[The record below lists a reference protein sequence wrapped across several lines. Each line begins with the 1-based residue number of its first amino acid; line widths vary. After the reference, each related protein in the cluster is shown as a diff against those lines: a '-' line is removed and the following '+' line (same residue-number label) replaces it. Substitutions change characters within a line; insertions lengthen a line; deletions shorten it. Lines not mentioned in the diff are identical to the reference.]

1 MKRVYIISIAA
12 AVVLTTCSLPEYKGE
27 ALWTYE
33 VSGDLGSTVLGNDGT
48 IYFAV
53 NYLTDTLSIDSIGVF
68 ALNTDGSLKWKHTE
82 KTSPEAPYSI
92 EALSIGADGTIYC
105 GGDWLYAI
113 TPEDSILWMYEP
125 EKYIYQIL
133 VGADGTLYILDNR
146 TLCAVNGE
154 GQLLWKSPLNLWR
167 LYGVTSDGTVYAAEI
182 DNTFSNNAVA
192 AVNADG
198 SLKWRY
204 NRGTSSNCQ
213 YAAIGEDGSIYCSG
227 FALKPDGSLKWE
239 YPGMY
244 EPSLG
249 TGDNV
254 CSGSYI
260 EENKRGIITLDTDGN
275 LLWEYEIP
283 GKSYV
288 SGLNPPAVGADGT
301 IYIGEY
307 YIATDIGSDSG
318 VVPHDYYLY
327 AVDKTGKSLWKYN
340 TDGQAAGSPL
350 IAPDGTLYVWSKTY
364 LFKPVYKLHAIKT
377 ESMGLASSSWPCPGH
392 DNRNT
397 GCVQ

>member
-1 MKRVYIISIAA
+1 MKRVYVISIAA
-12 AVVLTTCSLPEYKGE
+12 AVVLTTCSFPEYKGE

-33 VSGDLGSTVLGNDGT
+33 VSGHLGSTALGNDGT
-48 IYFAV
+48 IYFTV
-53 NYLTDTLSIDSIGVF
+53 DYVSDTFNVDSASLV
-68 ALNTDGSLKWKHTE
+68 ALNPDGSLKWSRTE
-82 KTSPEAPYSI
+82 KYDAGTYNGMG
-92 EALSIGADGTIYC
+92 ALSIGSDGTLYIA
-105 GGDWLYAI
+105 GKLLYALS
-113 TPEDSILWMYEP
+113 PEDSVLWMYEP
-125 EKYIYQIL
+125 EQYIYQIL
-133 VGADGTLYILDNR
+133 VGADGTLYILVNR
-146 TLCAVNGE
+146 TLCAVTGE

-182 DNTFSNNAVA
+182 DNTFSNI

-204 NRGTSSNCQ
+204 DRGTSSNCQ
-213 YAAIGEDGSIYCSG
+213 YAAIGEDGSTYCSG
-227 FALKPDGSLKWE
+227 FALKPDGSLKWK
-239 YPGMY
+239 YAGMY

-249 TGDNV
+249 TDDNV

-260 EENKRGIITLDTDGN
+260 EENKRGIITLDTSGN

-288 SGLNPPAVGADGT
+288 SGLNPPAIGADGT

-307 YIATDIGSDSG
+307 YISMGIGSDPG

-350 IAPDGTLYVWSKTY
+350 IAPDGTLYLWSETY
-364 LFKPVYKLHAIKT
+364 LSELGYKLHAIKT
-377 ESMGLASSSWPCPGH
+377 ESMGLAASSWPRPGH